1 MKKKLGIAI
10 GTMAGAVVLG
20 LGIYHTD
27 ASQAN
32 PELSTDEIR
41 QMVTDQYPGTITEL
55 ELEKDSNKAIY
66 EVEVAS
72 DGKEYDIK
80 LDGSSGEVLN
90 LKEKEISDDVEIA
103 EKSDDTDDNQGNTT
117 TNSNDSQDNS
127 SNKNDDSQDNGNN
140 DRNST
145 KSNNNTVIDLEK
157 AEEIAL
163 NEFDGK
169 ITDLELDE
177 DDDRLMYE
185 IEIENGED
193 EAEIEIDAYTGE
205 ILVIEI
211 DREED

>member
-1 MKKKLGIAI
+1 MKKKLGVTI
-10 GTMAGAVVLG
+10 GATAAAAVLG
-20 LGIYHTD
+20 LGIYQSN
-27 ASQAN
+27 ASETN

-55 ELEKDSNKAIY
+55 ELEKDSNRAVY
-66 EVEVAS
+66 EVEVEN

-90 LKEKEISDDVEIA
+90 LKERELSSGNVEIT
-103 EKSDDTDDNQGNTT
+103 EKDDDADDRDDNADDRDDNQGNT
-117 TNSNDSQDNS
+117 NNNDSQDDGN
-127 SNKNDDSQDNGNN
+127 NNGNS
-140 DRNST
+140 ST

-177 DDDRLMYE
+177 DDGRRMYE
-185 IEIENGED
+185 IELEKGED

-211 DREED
+211 DREDD

>member
-1 MKKKLGIAI
+1 MKKKLGVTI
-10 GTMAGAVVLG
+10 GATAAAAVLG
-20 LGIYHTD
+20 LGIYQSN
-27 ASQAN
+27 ASEAN

-55 ELEKDSNKAIY
+55 ELEKDSNRAVY
-66 EVEVAS
+66 EVEVEN

-90 LKEKEISDDVEIA
+90 LKERELSSNNVEIT
-103 EKSDDTDDNQGNTT
+103 EKDDDADDRDDNADDRDDNQGNT
-117 TNSNDSQDNS
+117 NNNDGQDDGN
-127 SNKNDDSQDNGNN
+127 NNGNS
-140 DRNST
+140 ST

-157 AEEIAL
+157 AEKIAL

-177 DDDRLMYE
+177 DDGRRMYE
-185 IEIENGED
+185 IELEKGED

-211 DREED
+211 DREDD